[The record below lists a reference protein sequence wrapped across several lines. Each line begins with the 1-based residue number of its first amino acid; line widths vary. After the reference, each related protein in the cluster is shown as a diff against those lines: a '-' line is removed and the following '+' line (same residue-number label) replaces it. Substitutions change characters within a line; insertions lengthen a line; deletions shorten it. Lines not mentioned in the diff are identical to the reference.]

1 MQLSGYFTRMC
12 PSLIADALIV
22 EQHVRCDDAALAA
35 TFDRC
40 APVRASVCV
49 WVCVR
54 AWVWVWV
61 CVCVCVCVRA
71 CVCVGV
77 GVCVRA

>member
-35 TFDRC
+35 AFDRC
-40 APVRASVCV
+40 APARASVCV
-49 WVCVR
+49 WVSVCGYACVGMR
-54 AWVWVWV
+54 V
-61 CVCVCVCVRA
+61 CVC
-71 CVCVGV
+71 G
-77 GVCVRA
+77 

>member
-1 MQLSGYFTRMC
+1 VQLSGYFTRMC

-49 WVCVR
+49 CVCAYVGVGVGVCVCMCACVR
-54 AWVWVWV
+54 V
-61 CVCVCVCVRA
+61 CVCVCVCVCA
-71 CVCVGV
+71 
-77 GVCVRA
+77 